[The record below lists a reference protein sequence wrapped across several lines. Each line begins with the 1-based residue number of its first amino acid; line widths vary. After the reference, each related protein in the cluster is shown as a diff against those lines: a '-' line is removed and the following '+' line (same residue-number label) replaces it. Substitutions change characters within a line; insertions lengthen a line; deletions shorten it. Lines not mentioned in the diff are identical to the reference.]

1 MRRGKKELPT
11 NREAIEKNI
20 TRICK
25 GNEINE
31 NNLIFINM
39 YKTQRQKELEDK
51 LNGWKLFKI
60 RAEEKV
66 DQSNTQIE
74 KFNLLIQQ
82 EKDKV
87 VSMQLG
93 NKKI

>member
-1 MRRGKKELPT
+1 
-11 NREAIEKNI
+11 
-20 TRICK
+20 
-25 GNEINE
+25 
-31 NNLIFINM
+31 M

-74 KFNLLIQQ
+74 KFTLLIQQ